1 MKRKMVIVYKM
12 GNSYV
17 VKTYKKFNFT
27 EIVKGLI
34 AGLSSFVKQI
44 TEDNFCKL
52 LSEKNYLQNNI
63 VFDKSNNN
71 IIAFQ
76 LVEHDNTFSYWELI
90 KNER

>member
-34 AGLSSFVKQI
+34 AGFSSFVKQI

>member
-1 MKRKMVIVYKM
+1 MNKV
-12 GNSYV
+12 G
-17 VKTYKKFNFT
+17 TKKIFS
-27 EIVKGLI
+27 IK
-34 AGLSSFVKQI
+34 VKQI
-44 TEDNFCKL
+44 EEVNFCKL
-52 LSEKNYLQNNI
+52 LNEKNYLQNNI

>member
-17 VKTYKKFNFT
+17 VKTYKKFTYT

-52 LSEKNYLQNNI
+52 FSEKNYLQNNI
-63 VFDKSNNN
+63 VFDKQNN

-90 KNER
+90 KDER

>member
-52 LSEKNYLQNNI
+52 FSEKNYLQNNI
-63 VFDKSNNN
+63 VFDKQNN

-90 KNER
+90 KDER